1 MADGFEIDG
10 ADREGHIYI
19 DRRGREE
26 GVLGWVGLFCEVVIC
41 RLSHVLIPSSSSRC
55 IHRNEKKKGSEYIY
69 IRNIVPFRDVEG
81 KEKKSLSFTDS
92 PKSHLGPL
100 YVKVISSSYH
110 PAQTMHTEPLK
121 RCR

>member
-1 MADGFEIDG
+1 MGGAIADGFEIDG

-55 IHRNEKKKGSEYIY
+55 IHRNEKGQRIYIY
-69 IRNIVPFRDVEG
+69 TKHRSVSGCRRE
-81 KEKKSLSFTDS
+81 EKKKSFI
-92 PKSHLGPL
+92 H
-100 YVKVISSSYH
+100 
-110 PAQTMHTEPLK
+110 
-121 RCR
+121 